1 MCESKD
7 ILLTSSLIKSLR
19 IVFLTCR
26 LSKFVALITGA
37 FLLQERRWWRDTK
50 TGEILR

>member
-26 LSKFVALITGA
+26 LNKFVALITGA
-37 FLLQERRWWRDTK
+37 FLLQERRWWRDTEARK
-50 TGEILR
+50 ILH